1 MKQVLRAAALAV
13 LCPTLALAGD
23 DSGRRQ
29 VGYAFVAPGAI
40 TCSGSTLHAGGGMA
54 VFVWHG
60 LAASFEGGYLM
71 PFPFGFRV
79 GVGVV
84 SPNAVYHSGTP
95 ARGRLAPFVTA
106 GASLLFRDGYM
117 GGVNVG
123 AGASY
128 WLTKRVGLRLELRDH
143 LPAYGRAATVHVWG
157 VRAGVT
163 WVR

>member
-1 MKQVLRAAALAV
+1 MKHVLRAAAIVL
-13 LCPTLALAGD
+13 LCPALALAGD

-29 VGYAFVAPGAI
+29 VGHAFVAPGAV
-40 TCSGSTLHAGGGMA
+40 SDHGSTLHAGGGID
-54 VFVWHG
+54 VFVWNG
-60 LAASFEGGYLM
+60 LAASFEGGYLT
-71 PFPFGFRV
+71 PLPFGFRV

-84 SPNAVYHSGTP
+84 SANAVYHFGTP
-95 ARGRLAPFVTA
+95 ADRLAPFVTA

-117 GGVNVG
+117 SSVNVG

-143 LPAYGRAATVHVWG
+143 VPAYGRAATVHVWG

>member
-1 MKQVLRAAALAV
+1 MKQMLRAAAIVA

-23 DSGRRQ
+23 DPGPRQ
-29 VGYAFVAPGAI
+29 VGYAFVAPGAVSDHG
-40 TCSGSTLHAGGGMA
+40 TSLQAGGGLD
-54 VFVWHG
+54 VFVWQG

-71 PFPFGFRV
+71 PLPFGFRV

-84 SPNAVYHSGTP
+84 SANAVYHVGTP
-95 ARGRLAPFVTA
+95 ARGRLVPFVTA

-117 GGVNVG
+117 DGINVG

-128 WLTKRVGLRLELRDH
+128 WVTNRVGLRFEVRDH